1 MKISNA
7 QKKINRAKIIK
18 IAVDLII
25 EEGYK
30 SATMRGIAKKAGF
43 GDATIYNYFPTKE
56 SILFAYY
63 EDKLNETIEKIKKIK
78 DFNEY
83 TINEQLQT
91 VFHIQF
97 ELFLSDREFI
107 AISFKKI
114 FLTINQNYKQI
125 KTIKGLFRTII
136 KDIFDAASEA
146 DEIPP
151 QIFEEMIFLLIWD
164 YYIGLV
170 LFWLNDNSEKFNETT
185 ILTDKSLDLICSV
198 IQAGVANKLFD
209 LASYFFKNHI
219 LSRLDT
225 LKKHKD
231 TINIIKR
238 GFMGSNNE

>member
-1 MKISNA
+1 MKISNK
-7 QKKINRAKIIK
+7 QKKLNKAKIIE

-25 EEGYK
+25 EQGYK

-63 EDKLNETIEKIKKIK
+63 EDKLNETVEKIKEIK

-83 TINEQLQT
+83 TISEQLQT
-91 VFHIQF
+91 VFHTQF
-97 ELFLSDREFI
+97 ELFVSDREFV

-114 FLTINQNYKQI
+114 FLSINQNYKQI
-125 KTIKGLFRTII
+125 KPIKDLFRTII

-151 QIFEEMIFLLIWD
+151 QIFEEMIFHLVWD
-164 YYIGLV
+164 YYIGIV
-170 LFWLNDNSEKFNETT
+170 IFWLNDSSEKFSETT
-185 ILTDKSLDLICSV
+185 ILTDKSLDLFCSV
-198 IQAGVANKLFD
+198 IQAGIANKLFD

-219 LSRLDT
+219 LSRMGT
-225 LKKHKD
+225 FKRHKD

-238 GFMGSNNE
+238 EFMGSSDE

>member
-1 MKISNA
+1 MKISND
-7 QKKINRAKIIK
+7 QKKQNRGKIIE

-25 EEGYK
+25 EGGYK

-63 EDKLNETIEKIKKIK
+63 EDKLNEAVEKIKEIK
-78 DFNEY
+78 NFNEY

-91 VFHIQF
+91 FFHIQL
-97 ELFLSDREFI
+97 ELFLPDREFI

-114 FLTINQNYKQI
+114 FLSINQNYKQI
-125 KTIKGLFRTII
+125 KSIKDLFRTII

-146 DEIPP
+146 EEIPP
-151 QIFEEMIFLLIWD
+151 QIFEEMIFHLIWD

-170 LFWLNDNSEKFNETT
+170 IFWLKDSSEKFNETT
-185 ILTDKSLDLICSV
+185 ILADKSLDLICSV
-198 IQAGVANKLFD
+198 IKAGVANKLFD

-219 LSRLDT
+219 LSRMGT
-225 LKKHKD
+225 LKRHKD

-238 GFMGSNNE
+238 GFLGTDNE

>member
-1 MKISNA
+1 MKISNE

-25 EEGYK
+25 EGGYK
-30 SATMRGIAKKAGF
+30 STTMRGIAKKAGF

-63 EDKLNETIEKIKKIK
+63 EDKLNETVEKIKEIK

-97 ELFLSDREFI
+97 EIFLSDREFI

-125 KTIKGLFRTII
+125 KNIKDQFRTII
-136 KDIFDAASEA
+136 KDIFDAATEA

-151 QIFEEMIFLLIWD
+151 QIFEEMIFHLIFD
-164 YYIGLV
+164 YYIGIV
-170 LFWLNDNSEKFNETT
+170 LFWLNDSSEKFNQTT

-198 IQAGVANKLFD
+198 IEAGVANKLFD

-219 LSRLDT
+219 LSRMGT
-225 LKKHKD
+225 FKRHKD

-238 GFMGSNNE
+238 EFMGSNNG

>member
-1 MKISNA
+1 MKISNE
-7 QKKINRAKIIK
+7 QKKINRAKIIE

-25 EEGYK
+25 EGGYK

-63 EDKLNETIEKIKKIK
+63 EDKLNETIEKIKEIK

-83 TINEQLQT
+83 TINEQLQA

-97 ELFLSDREFI
+97 ELFLADREFI

-125 KTIKGLFRTII
+125 KNIKDLFRTII

-151 QIFEEMIFLLIWD
+151 QIFEEMIFHLLWD

-170 LFWLNDNSEKFNETT
+170 IFWLNDSSEKFNETT

-198 IQAGVANKLFD
+198 IEAGVANKLFD

-219 LSRLDT
+219 LSRMDMF
-225 LKKHKD
+225 KKHKD

>member
-1 MKISNA
+1 MKISNE
-7 QKKINRAKIIK
+7 QKKINRAKIIE

-25 EEGYK
+25 EVGYK

-83 TINEQLQT
+83 TISEQLQT
-91 VFHIQF
+91 IFHIQF
-97 ELFLSDREFI
+97 ELFLSDREFV

-114 FLTINQNYKQI
+114 FLSINQNYKQI
-125 KTIKGLFRTII
+125 KPIKNLFRTII

-151 QIFEEMIFLLIWD
+151 QIFEEMIFHLIWD
-164 YYIGLV
+164 YYIGIV
-170 LFWLNDNSEKFNETT
+170 IFWLNDSSEKFNETT
-185 ILTDKSLDLICSV
+185 ILTDKSLDLFCSV

-219 LSRLDT
+219 LSRMDT
-225 LKKHKD
+225 FKKHKD

-238 GFMGSNNE
+238 GFMGSTDE